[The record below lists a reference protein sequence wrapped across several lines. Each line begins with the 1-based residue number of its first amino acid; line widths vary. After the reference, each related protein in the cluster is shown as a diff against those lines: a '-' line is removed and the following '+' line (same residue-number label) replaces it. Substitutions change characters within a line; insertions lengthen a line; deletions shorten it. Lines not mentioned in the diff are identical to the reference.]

1 MNRMGGSRF
10 AAAAASCRLGI
21 ALLSLSAVTLWAQPA
36 RIVSTAPSITEML
49 FALGL
54 GGRVAGVTEYC
65 RYPEDALRVR
75 KIGTYIQP
83 NIEAILSLTP
93 DLVVIQENPARLK
106 EKFEAVGLNVL
117 ELRHTTV
124 ADVYESISILGRM
137 TGAGGRATTL
147 NALIRGRLDEIASR
161 TGRRPR
167 RRMMFIVGRTP
178 HAIEGLVAVGRA
190 SYLNELIAIAG
201 GENVFAAAAAPYPKV
216 SLEEVLARDPEVIID
231 MGEMADTVGV
241 TEEQKRRVVELW
253 RRYPNLAAVRRGAV
267 FAVAS
272 DIFVVPGPR
281 MVDAAAAFGRMLHPE
296 AGW

>member
-1 MNRMGGSRF
+1 MNRTGGNRF
-10 AAAAASCRLGI
+10 AAAAAPSRLGI

-65 RYPEDALRVR
+65 RYPEEARRIR

-83 NIEAILSLTP
+83 NIEAILSLRP

-178 HAIEGLVAVGRA
+178 DAIEGLVAVGRA

-231 MGEMADTVGV
+231 MGEMADTEGV

-281 MVDAAAAFGRMLHPE
+281 MVDAAAEFGRMLHPE

>member
-10 AAAAASCRLGI
+10 AAAAARGCLGV
-21 ALLSLSAVTLWAQPA
+21 ALLSLSTVTLRAQPA

-65 RYPEDALRVR
+65 RYPADALRVR

-124 ADVYESISILGRM
+124 GDVYESIAILGRM
-137 TGAGGRATTL
+137 TGAGDRATAL
-147 NALIRGRLDEIASR
+147 NAEIRGRLDEIGRR
-161 TGRRPR
+161 TSRRPR
-167 RRMMFIVGRTP
+167 RRMMLIVGRTP

-216 SLEEVLARDPEVIID
+216 SLEEVLARDPEVIVD

-241 TEEQKRRVVELW
+241 TDEQKRRVVELW

-281 MVDAAAAFGRMLHPE
+281 MVEAAAAFGRMLHPE

>member
-1 MNRMGGSRF
+1 MILR
-10 AAAAASCRLGI
+10 
-21 ALLSLSAVTLWAQPA
+21 AQPA

-54 GGRVAGVTEYC
+54 GGRVVGVTEYC
-65 RYPEDALRVR
+65 RYPEEARRIR

-83 NIEAILSLTP
+83 NIEVILSLTP

-106 EKFEAVGLNVL
+106 EKFEAVRLNVL

-124 ADVYESISILGRM
+124 GDVYESISVLGRV
-137 TGAGGRATTL
+137 TGAGDRAAAL
-147 NALIRGRLDEIASR
+147 NAAIRGRLEEIQERAA
-161 TGRRPR
+161 GRPR

-178 HAIEGLVAVGRA
+178 NAIEGLVAVGRA
-190 SYLNELIAIAG
+190 SYLNELIALAG
-201 GENVFAAAAAPYPKV
+201 GENVFAAAVAPYPKV
-216 SLEEVLARDPEVIID
+216 SLEEVLARDPEVIVD

-241 TEEQKRRVVELW
+241 TDEQKRRVVELW

-281 MVDAAAAFGRMLHPE
+281 IVDATAAFGRMLHPE